1 MLTPRE
7 MANIGFKEAIID
19 YLIDGKSCT
28 VADMIEN
35 IRDLED
41 MTYSFVAPVVNR
53 LIADGTV
60 ECTQADKKK
69 YYSLA

>member
-1 MLTPRE
+1 
-7 MANIGFKEAIID
+7 
-19 YLIDGKSCT
+19 
-28 VADMIEN
+28 MIEN

-41 MTYSFVAPVVNR
+41 MTYSFVAPVVNQ